1 MARTALPQPGVT
13 RVSNLRSAKQPSS
26 KTAALPTR
34 AQKAASVPSRRSG
47 QASLL
52 LASTAQLQGS
62 EQLVKQDAQRR
73 ARRRRQAVRQL
84 RQVEAVIGRVR
95 LPETSGLRL
104 QWPTVASFS
113 QWSPSRI
120 ASALLLVAVIAAIS
134 WLHTDSLWF
143 VYRENVTFK
152 GINYSNA
159 DELYAQSDIDS
170 WNIFWLSP
178 RAIQARLAAL
188 PTVADAQVHVQ
199 LPNQVVV
206 QVQEEQPVAL
216 WVTQAGNFWVLPDGT
231 AMPEP
236 APGKEGLL
244 QIIDPQRDAQAWG
257 DTTGSLMDVGVLQ
270 SAQTLLGY
278 MPGVDQIYFNK
289 GVGLNFHLP
298 DSGAW
303 VYWGDGLNM
312 DQKYTNIVGIQH
324 QLRTAGSQPKIID
337 VRFEKPILK

>member
-1 MARTALPQPGVT
+1 MARTAWPQPNVT
-13 RVSNLRSAKQPSS
+13 RFSNPRRAKPQPP
-26 KTAALPTR
+26 KTAATTAR
-34 AQKAASVPSRRSG
+34 ADKAPPVTPRRRG
-47 QASLL
+47 KASLL
-52 LASTAQLQGS
+52 MASTAQLQGS

-95 LPETSGLRL
+95 LPETAGVRLR
-104 QWPTVASFS
+104 WPTAVGLTH
-113 QWSPSRI
+113 WSPSRI
-120 ASALLLVAVIAAIS
+120 ASALLLVAVIAALS

-152 GINYSNA
+152 GITYVNA

-178 RAIQARLAAL
+178 RAIRARLMAL
-188 PTVADAQVHVQ
+188 PTVADVQVHIQ
-199 LPNQVVV
+199 LPNQLVVE
-206 QVQEEQPVAL
+206 VQEEEPVAL

-231 AMPEP
+231 ALPEP
-236 APGKEGLL
+236 VPGKEGLL

-257 DTTGSLMDVGVLQ
+257 DTTGTAIDVGVLQ

-298 DSGAW
+298 DSSSW

-312 DQKYTNIVGIQH
+312 DKKYTNIVGIQQ

>member
-1 MARTALPQPGVT
+1 MARTALPQPNVT
-13 RVSNLRSAKQPSS
+13 RLSSPRNVKQQSP
-26 KTAALPTR
+26 KTAAATTR
-34 AQKAASVPSRRSG
+34 ASKATPGTPRRSG

-52 LASTAQLQGS
+52 LANTAQLQGS

-84 RQVEAVIGRVR
+84 RQVESVIGRVR
-95 LPETSGLRL
+95 LPDTTGLRF
-104 QWPTVASFS
+104 QWPTLARPT

-120 ASALLLVAVIAAIS
+120 ASALLLLAVIAAIS

-152 GINYSNA
+152 GISYINA
-159 DELYAQSDIDS
+159 DDLYAQSDIDS

-178 RAIQARLAAL
+178 RAIRERLIAL
-188 PTVADAQVHVQ
+188 PTVADAQVHIQ

-206 QVQEEQPVAL
+206 DVQEEAPIAL

-236 APGKEGLL
+236 VPGKEGLL
-244 QIIDPQRDAQAWG
+244 QIIDPQRDALAWG
-257 DTTGSLMDVGVLQ
+257 DTTGALMDVAVLQ
-270 SAQTLLGY
+270 SAQKLLSY
-278 MPGVDQIYFNK
+278 LPNVDQIYFNK

-324 QLRTAGSQPKIID
+324 ELRTADSQPKIID

>member
-1 MARTALPQPGVT
+1 MARTGLPQPNVT
-13 RVSNLRSAKQPSS
+13 RFSNPR
-26 KTAALPTR
+26 R
-34 AQKAASVPSRRSG
+34 AQPQSRTDKAATVTPRRSG
-47 QASLL
+47 KASLL
-52 LASTAQLQGS
+52 MASTAQLQGS

-95 LPETSGLRL
+95 LPETAGLRL
-104 QWPTVASFS
+104 RWPTAVGLTH
-113 QWSPSRI
+113 WSPSRI
-120 ASALLLVAVIAAIS
+120 ASALLLVAVIGAIS

-143 VYRENVTFK
+143 VYRENVTFS
-152 GINYSNA
+152 GITYVNA
-159 DELYAQSDIDS
+159 DDLYAQSGIDS

-178 RAIQARLAAL
+178 RALRERLIAL
-188 PTVADAQVHVQ
+188 PTVADAQVHIQ

-206 QVQEEQPVAL
+206 EVQEEQPVAL

-231 AMPEP
+231 ALPEP
-236 APGKEGLL
+236 APGQEGLL

-257 DTTGSLMDVGVLQ
+257 DITGPALDVGVLQ

-298 DSGAW
+298 DSSSW

-312 DQKYTNIVGIQH
+312 DKKYVNIVGIQH
-324 QLRTAGSQPKIID
+324 QLRSASSQPKIID